1 MTNENDHDIL
11 IAIKTS
17 AENHQDNF
25 LRYIES
31 NAKDHETF
39 EKGIGAAH
47 RRIDYLLG
55 TVILGV
61 ISLIVTVIVAVKLV

>member
-1 MTNENDHDIL
+1 MTNENDHDLL
-11 IAIKTS
+11 IAIRTNT
-17 AENHQDNF
+17 ENHQENF

-55 TVILGV
+55 TVIVGV
-61 ISLIVTVIVAVKLV
+61 IGLIVTVIIAVKLV

>member
-11 IAIKTS
+11 ISIKTNI
-17 AENHQDNF
+17 ENHQDNF
-25 LRYIES
+25 LRLIET

-39 EKGIGAAH
+39 QRGIGAAH

-55 TVILGV
+55 TVILAV
-61 ISLIVTVIVAVKLV
+61 ISLIVVVATKLL